1 LASRPSP
8 DAVRDDET
16 SPSRPFF
23 GAIAMLER
31 TAAVLEETL
40 YLAIARPDMQI
51 TNMPLA
57 ISVDAHWGDYAFAP

>member
-1 LASRPSP
+1 
-8 DAVRDDET
+8 
-16 SPSRPFF
+16 
-23 GAIAMLER
+23 MLER